1 MESYGHIVSA
11 ASIPRI
17 AFQGLLLGG
26 AAAIAYA
33 FTRFG
38 LPAGAAIALL
48 PAGLCLL
55 WVSLRNP
62 MVAMM
67 GMLMVNYYIMGIG
80 RYLPTF
86 PSGVILDAAIFYNL
100 LILVLQAF
108 VHRVP
113 WRQAGSGLTLVAAV
127 WTVYCLLE
135 LVNPETVSASG
146 WISSFRSVA
155 MYFLLT
161 VVLTQITLGRY
172 KYLKYMLAIWSVLTL
187 TAVAKACIQKYVG
200 FTAAENYWLWVLG
213 GHVTHI
219 IYTGVRYFSFFS
231 DAANFGAGMGFSMV
245 VFSIAALYYRNKWMK
260 CYLLLVAAAAC
271 YGMLISGTRSALAVP
286 FAGYA
291 VFVLLSRNWKMVLA
305 GIAVLFAAFVFLNF
319 TSIGNSNAIIRRA
332 RSAFN
337 TEDASLQV
345 RLDNQARLMELM
357 RGKPFGAGL
366 GHGGGKAKQFA
377 PDAPLSQIPTDSWFV
392 MIWVETG
399 IVGLLLHLG
408 ILLYILGYGAW
419 LVLFRL
425 RDEQLKGLITA
436 LIAGISGVLLMSY
449 FNEVFGQIPTGVI
462 IYMCMGFIFLAPR
475 FDREIAADGKDL
487 VTTCPPTAPRNRQRV
502 GAAKKIRPAT
512 GNGSNRGAEARNIG
526 MAGAVVAVGIAG
538 NAEKTEG
545 SVAAGD
551 EGEIEPLDPNVV
563 KPKSR

>member
-1 MESYGHIVSA
+1 MESYGQITYPL
-11 ASIPRI
+11 SIPRI
-17 AFQGLLLGG
+17 AVRGLLLGG
-26 AAAIAYA
+26 SAVIAYA

-67 GMLMVNYYIMGIG
+67 GMLVVNYYIMGIG

-86 PSGVILDAAIFYNL
+86 PSGVILDALIFYNL
-100 LILVLQAF
+100 LILILQAF
-108 VHRVP
+108 MRRIP
-113 WRQAGSGLTLVAAV
+113 WRQAGTGLTLVATIWA
-127 WTVYCLLE
+127 VYCLLE
-135 LVNPETVSASG
+135 LVNPEAVSASG
-146 WISSFRSVA
+146 WVSSFRSIA

-161 VVLTQITLGRY
+161 VILTQITLGRY
-172 KYLKYMLAIWSVLTL
+172 KYLKYMLVIWSVLTL

-213 GHVTHI
+213 GHVTHV

-245 VFSIAALYYRNKWMK
+245 VFSIAALYCRSSWMK

-291 VFVLLSRNWKMVLA
+291 VFVILSRNWKMVFA
-305 GIAVLFAAFVFLNF
+305 GIAVLFVAFVFLNY

-357 RGKPFGAGL
+357 RDKPFGAGL

-408 ILLYILGYGAW
+408 ILLFILGYGSW

-425 RDEQLKGLITA
+425 RDEQLRGLITA
-436 LIAGISGVLLMSY
+436 MISGISGVMLMSY

-475 FDREIAADGKDL
+475 FDREIAATREEGF
-487 VTTCPPTAPRNRQRV
+487 TTRPPQSDPDAARNASGVAVPIPVSAARALAPRTTQ
-502 GAAKKIRPAT
+502 
-512 GNGSNRGAEARNIG
+512 
-526 MAGAVVAVGIAG
+526 
-538 NAEKTEG
+538 
-545 SVAAGD
+545 
-551 EGEIEPLDPNVV
+551 
-563 KPKSR
+563 PKSR